1 MQWLAID
8 VSYIYTNRYIHIDI
22 YIYLD
27 RMEASQQMH
36 KSLLRKTSSRP
47 PSCWNKL
54 WCCFRSRTRDEKRQS
69 SEKKMTVTFDDDFEI
84 FKESDVESD
93 AESDLKVETV

>member
-1 MQWLAID
+1 
-8 VSYIYTNRYIHIDI
+8 
-22 YIYLD
+22 
-27 RMEASQQMH
+27 MEASQQMH

-54 WCCFRSRTRDEKRQS
+54 WCCFRSRSRTRDEKRQS

>member
-1 MQWLAID
+1 
-8 VSYIYTNRYIHIDI
+8 
-22 YIYLD
+22 
-27 RMEASQQMH
+27 MEASQQMH

-54 WCCFRSRTRDEKRQS
+54 WCCFRSRDEKRQS

-84 FKESDVESD
+84 FKESDAESD